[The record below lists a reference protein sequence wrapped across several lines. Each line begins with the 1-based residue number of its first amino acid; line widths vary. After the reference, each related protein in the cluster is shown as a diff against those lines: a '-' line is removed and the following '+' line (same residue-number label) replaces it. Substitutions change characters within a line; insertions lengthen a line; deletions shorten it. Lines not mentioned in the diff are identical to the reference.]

1 MNKNIKI
8 LITGADGYIGNCLFH
23 FLKKKYDVK
32 GLDKKKLF
40 NNKIYKCNIL
50 NTKQID
56 KILSNV
62 KPNIIIHL
70 AAQSLVDETIN
81 IKKYYE
87 DNVKATKSLLILMK
101 KHNIK
106 KFVFSST
113 AAIYREN
120 SIPITEHSAIKPLS
134 KYAKTKLICE
144 KNIRKDK
151 NINSIILRFF
161 NVCAALDKPCV
172 GLLKNP
178 VTHLIPTIV
187 YKALFNKKIYI
198 YGNDYNTPDGTCIRD
213 YIHVKDICSAIE
225 RSIIFLNKENK
236 SEIFNIGN
244 KVGISNQSVI
254 NNVKKIIKKK
264 INLKYVKK
272 RKGDIPK
279 LVCNSDKARKQ
290 LLWHAENSNLY
301 NIIRDEINWVKQMDK
316 MGLKRTFKNYI

>member
-106 KFVFSST
+106 KFVFS
-113 AAIYREN
+113 
-120 SIPITEHSAIKPLS
+120 
-134 KYAKTKLICE
+134 
-144 KNIRKDK
+144 
-151 NINSIILRFF
+151 
-161 NVCAALDKPCV
+161 
-172 GLLKNP
+172 
-178 VTHLIPTIV
+178 
-187 YKALFNKKIYI
+187 
-198 YGNDYNTPDGTCIRD
+198 RD
-213 YIHVKDICSAIE
+213 
-225 RSIIFLNKENK
+225 
-236 SEIFNIGN
+236 
-244 KVGISNQSVI
+244 Q
-254 NNVKKIIKKK
+254 
-264 INLKYVKK
+264 
-272 RKGDIPK
+272 
-279 LVCNSDKARKQ
+279 
-290 LLWHAENSNLY
+290 
-301 NIIRDEINWVKQMDK
+301 
-316 MGLKRTFKNYI
+316 

>member
-1 MNKNIKI
+1 MKI

-23 FLKKKYDVK
+23 FLKNKYDVK

-40 NNKIYKCNIL
+40 NNRIYKCNIL
-50 NTKQID
+50 NTKKIN
-56 KILSNV
+56 KILSKV
-62 KPNIIIHL
+62 KPNLIIHL
-70 AAQSLVDETIN
+70 AAQSLVDEKMSIR
-81 IKKYYE
+81 KYYE
-87 DNVKATKSLLILMK
+87 DNVNATKGLLVLMK

-106 KFVFSST
+106 KLVFSST
-113 AAIYREN
+113 AAIYQKN
-120 SIPITEHSAIKPLS
+120 SIPITEHSKIKPLS

-144 KNIRKDK
+144 KSIRKDK

-172 GLLKNP
+172 GLLKSP

-198 YGNDYNTPDGTCIRD
+198 YGNDYNTSDGTCIRD
-213 YIHVKDICSAIE
+213 YIHIKDICSAIE
-225 RSIIFLNKENK
+225 RSMIFLNKENK

-254 NNVKKIIKKK
+254 NAVKKIIKKK

-272 RKGDIPK
+272 RKGDIPS
-279 LVCNSDKARKQ
+279 LICNADKARKQ
-290 LLWHAENSNLY
+290 LLWYAKNSNLN
-301 NIIRDEINWVKQMDK
+301 NIIHDEINWIKKLNK

>member
-1 MNKNIKI
+1 MNKNMKI

-23 FLKKKYDVK
+23 FLKNKYDVE

-40 NNKIYKCNIL
+40 NHRIYKCNIL
-50 NTKQID
+50 NTKKIN
-56 KILSNV
+56 KILSKV

-70 AAQSLVDETIN
+70 AAQSLVDETIS
-81 IKKYYE
+81 IKKYYK
-87 DNVKATKSLLILMK
+87 DNVSATKRLLILMK

-106 KFVFSST
+106 KLVFSST
-113 AAIYREN
+113 AAIYQKN
-120 SIPITEHSAIKPLS
+120 SIPITERSKIKPLS
-134 KYAKTKLICE
+134 KYARTKLICE
-144 KNIRKDK
+144 KSIKKDK
-151 NINSIILRFF
+151 NIDSIILRFF

-178 VTHLIPTIV
+178 VTHLISTIV

-236 SEIFNIGN
+236 SEVFNIGN

-254 NNVKKIIKKK
+254 NAVKKIIKKK
-264 INLKYVKK
+264 INLKYVKR
-272 RKGDIPK
+272 RKGDISR
-279 LVCNSDKARKQ
+279 LICNSKKTKRR
-290 LLWHAENSNLY
+290 LLWYGKSSNLN
-301 NIIRDEINWVKQMDK
+301 NIIYDEINWIKKMNK

>member
-1 MNKNIKI
+1 MFIS
-8 LITGADGYIGNCLFH
+8 F
-23 FLKKKYDVK
+23 FKKKYDVK

-120 SIPITEHSAIKPLS
+120 SIPIREHSKIKPLS

-144 KNIRKDK
+144 KSIRKDK

-172 GLLKNP
+172 GLLKSP

-198 YGNDYNTPDGTCIRD
+198 YGNDYDTPDGTCIRD
-213 YIHVKDICSAIE
+213 YIHIKDICSAIKN
-225 RSIIFLNKENK
+225 SIIFINKKNK
-236 SEIFNIGN
+236 SGIFNIGN
-244 KVGISNQSVI
+244 KVGISNKSVV
-254 NNVKKIIKKK
+254 NHVQKIIKKK
-264 INLKYVKK
+264 INLEYVKR

-279 LVCNSDKARKQ
+279 SICNSDKAKNQ
-290 LLWHAENSNLY
+290 LSWYAKNSNL
-301 NIIRDEINWVKQMDK
+301 NKIIRDEINWIKKIDK
-316 MGLKRTFKNYI
+316 LGLKRKFKNYI